1 VACERGSQKVGRTA
15 GVKAGLSTLSSKLG
29 HTGGRLVQQFERGL
43 GRSATAVLR
52 VSNSLEGPQTLEAIL
67 PVAAVG
73 ALFSRDGN
81 KTRLRI
87 LNTIGTAQVARA
99 ATTALG
105 TGLGRLSRPTEGPV
119 RQEFYFK
126 GKPPVRVWPS
136 RLTPALN
143 AGDVQGWRLAV
154 QASEGQLYE
163 TEGKTWHYGT
173 TRVKTSQG
181 ERTLTHLRSL
191 ALPAT
196 HYYFDRPL
204 GEQEVAGI
212 ISGQK
217 GFEARH
223 LPGFAGQISELESL
237 QPVVARMKKSLI
249 RAHLLWGMIPQP

>member
-1 VACERGSQKVGRTA
+1 MACERHSQHIGRTA
-15 GVKAGLSTLSSKLG
+15 AVKAGLSSLSSKLS
-29 HTGGRLVQQFERGL
+29 HTGGRLVQQFEQGL

-52 VSNSLEGPQTLEAIL
+52 VSNSLEGPRTLEAVL

-87 LNTIGTAQVARA
+87 LNAVGTAQVARA
-99 ATTALG
+99 ATAALG
-105 TGLGRLSRPTEGPV
+105 TGLGRLSRTKENPV
-119 RQEFYFK
+119 RQQFYFK
-126 GKPPVRVWPS
+126 GKPPVRVWSS
-136 RLTPALN
+136 RMTPALN
-143 AGDVQGWRLAV
+143 AGDVAGWRLTI
-154 QASEGQLYE
+154 QGSEGKLYE
-163 TEGKTWHYGT
+163 TEGKTWHCGT

-181 ERTLTHLRSL
+181 ERTVTHLRSL

-204 GEQEVAGI
+204 GKQEVAGI
-212 ISGQK
+212 ICGQK

-249 RAHLLWGMIPQP
+249 RTHLLWGTIEQS